1 MPLQAVGS
9 GGTDDHLVIRSYE
22 GKSTEEAE
30 WLVVPSKVAPAFA
43 ELHGVFDAIRDPQ
56 TLYDLIRD
64 HDGDLPPWDDDGRG
78 FAPRGYD
85 PEWLKRQRDPRKG
98 TIRLPYLPE
107 PLSRGGAL
115 LGLPGTAA
123 DQLITGSFL
132 AKGTGEPEPFPD
144 AIVPFRLRLHGG
156 DSAPRGPE
164 RTGRRSGPS
173 RKGFR
178 GPAVAL

>member
-98 TIRLPYLPE
+98 TIRLPLPTGTLVARRC
-107 PLSRGGAL
+107 PARIARDGCGPADHWLLSREGDRGAL
-115 LGLPGTAA
+115 
-123 DQLITGSFL
+123 S
-132 AKGTGEPEPFPD
+132 
-144 AIVPFRLRLHGG
+144 PFRTRSCLSGC
-156 DSAPRGPE
+156 DSTEAIPLP
-164 RTGRRSGPS
+164 RSGTDRSP
-173 RKGFR
+173 
-178 GPAVAL
+178 